1 MAKFTCPYCYDTHT
15 LDTCGMKCSY
25 GIVGTDVTCKKGLP
39 KDMDGWIPQIY
50 KKQCLACKDA
60 RKRIYCPAIDKEIPT
75 EFLSGESLPIA
86 LIGAKASGKSNYIGV
101 LIDEVKRKMA
111 RSFNTTLSVSCDET
125 SKRYYDQFYKT
136 PLYSYGEVVSA
147 TDAGETPPPMIF
159 PLRFMDNKDR
169 IVRSATLT
177 FYDTAG
183 ENFDSDEEM
192 LIYNRYIPNSKGLI
206 ILLDPLQVPA
216 IREQLEGKMEL
227 PPINTEVTDVLS
239 RVVENIRG
247 VKNIKGTI
255 NIPLALAFT
264 KLDALEKYDVLPED
278 SILREESS
286 HLDLGAFSMSDFEST
301 SIQMRDLL
309 ENWLDADL
317 VQLVKNFSKYA
328 FFGVSALGGVPSNNM
343 VGKIKPKRV
352 LDPLLWLLAEN
363 KYIKK
368 VK

>member
-1 MAKFTCPYCYDTHT
+1 
-15 LDTCGMKCSY
+15 
-25 GIVGTDVTCKKGLP
+25 
-39 KDMDGWIPQIY
+39 
-50 KKQCLACKDA
+50 
-60 RKRIYCPAIDKEIPT
+60 
-75 EFLSGESLPIA
+75 
-86 LIGAKASGKSNYIGV
+86 
-101 LIDEVKRKMA
+101 
-111 RSFNTTLSVSCDET
+111 
-125 SKRYYDQFYKT
+125 
-136 PLYSYGEVVSA
+136 
-147 TDAGETPPPMIF
+147 
-159 PLRFMDNKDR
+159 
-169 IVRSATLT
+169 
-177 FYDTAG
+177 
-183 ENFDSDEEM
+183 
-192 LIYNRYIPNSKGLI
+192 
-206 ILLDPLQVPA
+206 
-216 IREQLEGKMEL
+216 MEL

-363 KYIKK
+363 KYIQK